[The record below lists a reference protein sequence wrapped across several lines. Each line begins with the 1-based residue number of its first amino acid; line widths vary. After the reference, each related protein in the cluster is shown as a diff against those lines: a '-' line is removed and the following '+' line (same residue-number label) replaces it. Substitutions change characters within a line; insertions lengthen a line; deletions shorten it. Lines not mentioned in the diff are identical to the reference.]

1 MTSAHN
7 INLWAQ
13 GFIPNRYPTVN
24 KTLYW
29 TGNDSEQNFRK
40 NPKPEYNETSITY
53 VYNTHGYR
61 TKEFELT
68 SPNPNILCLG
78 CSHTEGVGLRNEDV
92 WVSQILNQFLDYNV
106 YNLGFGGGSGDT
118 VTRTLVNCCSI
129 FQPKKVFILWPY
141 MSRFETY
148 SFDSTNSPGYPKL
161 NFNCSNDINRSNIHL
176 YNKIQLK
183 ANLDKNRAL
192 VTAYK
197 QIYGFELYEI
207 YADDLTSDDKFRK
220 LSSIDRARDFHYGPT
235 QHKRIAEMFLQQ
247 MNAN

>member
-1 MTSAHN
+1 MTTAHN

-13 GFIPNRYPTVN
+13 GFIPIRYPTVN

-29 TGNDSEQNFRK
+29 TGSDSEQNFLK

-53 VYNTHGYR
+53 VYNTYGYR

-68 SPNPNILCLG
+68 TPNSNILCLG
-78 CSHTEGVGLRNEDV
+78 CSHTEGVGLRYEDV

-118 VTRTLVNCCSI
+118 VTRTLVNCCSV
-129 FQPKKVFILWPY
+129 FQPKKVFILWPS

-148 SFDSTNSPGYPKL
+148 SFDSNSPGYPQL
-161 NFNCSNDINRSNIHL
+161 NFNCSNDITRSNIHL
-176 YNKIQLK
+176 YDKIQLK

-192 VTAYK
+192 VIALK